1 MSAPAFDQKTN
12 PNIAHFQVEQTL
24 PSKEE
29 LKRQIEQ
36 LIEEDYQGSKGLSFG
51 LMVAIA
57 IWIII
62 LGAIWYAW
70 I

>member
-12 PNIAHFQVEQTL
+12 PNPAKLQVEPTL

-36 LIEEDYQGSKGLSFG
+36 LINEDYRRSKGLPFG
-51 LMVAIA
+51 IITAIT
-57 IWIII
+57 IWIITIGTI
-62 LGAIWYAW
+62 LHAW
-70 I
+70 L